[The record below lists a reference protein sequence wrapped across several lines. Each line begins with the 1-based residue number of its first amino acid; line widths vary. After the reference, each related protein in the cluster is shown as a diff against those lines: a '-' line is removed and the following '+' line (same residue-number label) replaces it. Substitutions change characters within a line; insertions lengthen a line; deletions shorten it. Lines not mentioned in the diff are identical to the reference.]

1 MTKKIFIVE
10 DELDFLTTL
19 KERLEFEGFVVVT
32 AVDGEEALERIPE
45 EKPDL
50 ILLDIMLP
58 AMNGYQVCRRLKS
71 NPETETIP
79 VVVVTAKSQESDKFW
94 AKETGADDYL
104 TKPFE
109 MEELLQ
115 KIQDNLQKDKTTAEL
130 A

>member
-1 MTKKIFIVE
+1 MAKKIFIVE
-10 DELDFLTTL
+10 DELDFLSTL
-19 KERLEFEGFVVVT
+19 RERLEFEGFVVAT
-32 AVDGEEALERIPE
+32 AVDGEEALKKIPQ

-58 AMNGYQVCRRLKS
+58 EMNGYQVCRELKS
-71 NPETETIP
+71 NPETKTIP
-79 VVVVTAKSQESDKFW
+79 VVVVTAKSQKSDKFW

-115 KIQDNLQKDKTTAEL
+115 KIQDNLLEDKKTA
-130 A
+130 

>member
-1 MTKKIFIVE
+1 MAKKIFIIE
-10 DELDFLTTL
+10 DELDFLSTL
-19 KERLEFEGFVVVT
+19 RERLEFEGFVVAT
-32 AVDGEEALERIPE
+32 AVDGEEALKKIPQ

-58 AMNGYQVCRRLKS
+58 EMNGYQVCRELKS
-71 NPETETIP
+71 NPETKTIP

-115 KIQDNLQKDKTTAEL
+115 KIQDNLRKDNGTV
-130 A
+130 

>member
-1 MTKKIFIVE
+1 MAKKIFIVE
-10 DELDFLTTL
+10 DELDFLSTL
-19 KERLEFEGFVVVT
+19 TERLEFEGFVVAT
-32 AVDGEEALERIPE
+32 AVDGEEALKKIPQ

-58 AMNGYQVCRRLKS
+58 EMNGYQVCRELKS
-71 NPETETIP
+71 NPETKTIP

-115 KIQDNLQKDKTTAEL
+115 KIQDNLQEDKKTA
-130 A
+130 

>member
-1 MTKKIFIVE
+1 M
-10 DELDFLTTL
+10 
-19 KERLEFEGFVVVT
+19 VVT
-32 AVDGEEALERIPE
+32 AVDGEEALKKIPE

-58 AMNGYQVCRRLKS
+58 AMNGYQVCRRLKTD
-71 NPETETIP
+71 PETETIP

-94 AKETGADDYL
+94 AKETGADDFL

-115 KIQDNLQKDKTTAEL
+115 KIQDNLQEDKTTAEL

>member
-1 MTKKIFIVE
+1 MAKKIFIVE
-10 DELDFLTTL
+10 DELDFLSTL
-19 KERLEFEGFVVVT
+19 RERLEFEGFVVAT
-32 AVDGEEALERIPE
+32 AVDGEEAFKKIPQ

-58 AMNGYQVCRRLKS
+58 EMNGYQVCRELKS
-71 NPETETIP
+71 NPETKTIP

-115 KIQDNLQKDKTTAEL
+115 KIQDNLQEDKKTA
-130 A
+130 

>member
-1 MTKKIFIVE
+1 MGKKIFIVE
-10 DELDFLTTL
+10 DELDFLSTL
-19 KERLEFEGFVVVT
+19 RERLEFEGYVVVS
-32 AVDGEEALERIPE
+32 AVDGEEALGKIPE

-58 AMNGYQVCRRLKS
+58 EMNGYQVCRELKR

-79 VVVVTAKSQESDKFW
+79 VVMVTAKSQESDKFW
-94 AKETGADDYL
+94 AKETGADDYV

-115 KIQDNLQKDKTTAEL
+115 KVQDNLRKDNGTV
-130 A
+130 

>member
-1 MTKKIFIVE
+1 MAKKIFIIE
-10 DELDFLTTL
+10 DELDFLSTL
-19 KERLEFEGFVVVT
+19 RERLEFEGFEVAT
-32 AVDGEEALERIPE
+32 AVDGEEALRKIPE

-58 AMNGYQVCRRLKS
+58 EMNGYQVCRELKS
-71 NPETETIP
+71 NPETESIP

-94 AKETGADDYL
+94 AKETGADDYV

-115 KIQDNLQKDKTTAEL
+115 KIQDNLQENKRTV
-130 A
+130 

>member
-1 MTKKIFIVE
+1 MAKKIFIVE
-10 DELDFLTTL
+10 DELDFLSTL
-19 KERLEFEGFVVVT
+19 RERLEFEGFVVAT
-32 AVDGEEALERIPE
+32 AVDGEEALRKIPE

-58 AMNGYQVCRRLKS
+58 EMNGYQVCRELKS
-71 NPETETIP
+71 NPETKTIP

-115 KIQDNLQKDKTTAEL
+115 KIQDNLQEDKKTA
-130 A
+130 

>member
-1 MTKKIFIVE
+1 MAKKIFIIE
-10 DELDFLTTL
+10 DELDFLSTL
-19 KERLEFEGFVVVT
+19 RERLEFEGFVVAT
-32 AVDGEEALERIPE
+32 AVDGEEALRKIPE

-58 AMNGYQVCRRLKS
+58 EMNGYQVCRELKS

-94 AKETGADDYL
+94 AKETGADDYV

-115 KIQDNLQKDKTTAEL
+115 KIQDNLQEDKSTA
-130 A
+130 

>member
-1 MTKKIFIVE
+1 MAKKIFIVE
-10 DELDFLTTL
+10 DELDFLSTL
-19 KERLEFEGFVVVT
+19 RERLEFEGFVVAT
-32 AVDGEEALERIPE
+32 AVDGGEALKKIQE

-58 AMNGYQVCRRLKS
+58 ELNGYQVCRELKS
-71 NPETETIP
+71 NPETKTIP

-115 KIQDNLQKDKTTAEL
+115 KIQDNLQEDKKTA
-130 A
+130 

>member
-1 MTKKIFIVE
+1 MVA
-10 DELDFLTTL
+10 
-19 KERLEFEGFVVVT
+19 T
-32 AVDGEEALERIPE
+32 AVDGERALGKIPE

-50 ILLDIMLP
+50 ILDIMLP
-58 AMNGYQVCRRLKS
+58 EMNGYQVCRELKS

-115 KIQDNLQKDKTTAEL
+115 KIQDNLLEDKKTA
-130 A
+130 

>member
-32 AVDGEEALERIPE
+32 AVDGEKALERIPE

-115 KIQDNLQKDKTTAEL
+115 KVQDNLQKDKTTAEL

>member
-1 MTKKIFIVE
+1 MAKKIFIVE
-10 DELDFLTTL
+10 DELDFLSTL
-19 KERLEFEGFVVVT
+19 RERLEFEGFVVAT
-32 AVDGEEALERIPE
+32 AVDGEEALKKIPQ

-58 AMNGYQVCRRLKS
+58 EMNGYQVCRELKS
-71 NPETETIP
+71 NPETKTIP

-115 KIQDNLQKDKTTAEL
+115 KIQDNLQEDKKTA
-130 A
+130 

>member
-1 MTKKIFIVE
+1 MAKKIFIVE
-10 DELDFLTTL
+10 DELDFLSTL
-19 KERLEFEGFVVVT
+19 RERLEFEGFVVAT
-32 AVDGEEALERIPE
+32 AVDGEESLRKIPE

-58 AMNGYQVCRRLKS
+58 EMNGYQVCRELKS
-71 NPETETIP
+71 NPETKTIP

-115 KIQDNLQKDKTTAEL
+115 KIQDNLQEDKKTA
-130 A
+130 

>member
-1 MTKKIFIVE
+1 MAKKIFIIE
-10 DELDFLTTL
+10 DELDFLSTL
-19 KERLEFEGFVVVT
+19 RERLEFEGFVVAT
-32 AVDGEEALERIPE
+32 AVDGEEALRKIPE

-58 AMNGYQVCRRLKS
+58 EMNGYQVCRELKS

-94 AKETGADDYL
+94 AKETGADDYV

-115 KIQDNLQKDKTTAEL
+115 IIRDNLQEDKKNA
-130 A
+130 

>member
-1 MTKKIFIVE
+1 MAKKIFIVE
-10 DELDFLTTL
+10 DELDFLSTL
-19 KERLEFEGFVVVT
+19 TERLEFEGFVVAT
-32 AVDGEEALERIPE
+32 AVDGEEALRKIPE

-58 AMNGYQVCRRLKS
+58 EMNGYQVCRELKS
-71 NPETETIP
+71 NPETKTIP

-115 KIQDNLQKDKTTAEL
+115 KIQDNLQEDKKTA
-130 A
+130 

>member
-1 MTKKIFIVE
+1 MAKKIFIVE
-10 DELDFLTTL
+10 DELDFLSTL
-19 KERLEFEGFVVVT
+19 RERLEFEGFEVTT
-32 AVDGEEALERIPE
+32 AVDGEEALKKIPE
-45 EKPDL
+45 EQPDL

-58 AMNGYQVCRRLKS
+58 EMNGYQVCRELKS

-94 AKETGADDYL
+94 AKETGADDYV

-115 KIQDNLQKDKTTAEL
+115 IIRDNLQEDK
-130 A
+130 

>member
-1 MTKKIFIVE
+1 MSKKIFIVE
-10 DELDFLTTL
+10 DELDFLSTL
-19 KERLEFEGFVVVT
+19 RERLEFEGYVVAT
-32 AVDGEEALERIPE
+32 AVDGEQALGKIPE

-58 AMNGYQVCRRLKS
+58 EMNGYQVCRELQS
-71 NPETETIP
+71 NPETKTIP

-115 KIQDNLQKDKTTAEL
+115 KIQDNLLEDKKTA
-130 A
+130 

>member
-1 MTKKIFIVE
+1 MSKKIFIVE
-10 DELDFLTTL
+10 DELDFLSTL
-19 KERLEFEGFVVVT
+19 RERLESEGYVVAT
-32 AVDGEEALERIPE
+32 AVDGERALGKIPE

-58 AMNGYQVCRRLKS
+58 EMNGYQVCRELKC

-115 KIQDNLQKDKTTAEL
+115 KIQDNLQEDKKTA
-130 A
+130 

>member
-1 MTKKIFIVE
+1 MAKKIFIVE
-10 DELDFLTTL
+10 DELDFLSTL
-19 KERLEFEGFVVVT
+19 RERLEFEGFVVIT
-32 AVDGEEALERIPE
+32 AVDGEEALKKIPE

-58 AMNGYQVCRRLKS
+58 EMNGYQVCRELKS

-94 AKETGADDYL
+94 AKETGADDYV

-115 KIQDNLQKDKTTAEL
+115 IIRDNLQEDKKNA
-130 A
+130 

>member
-1 MTKKIFIVE
+1 MAKKIFIVE
-10 DELDFLTTL
+10 DELDFLSTL
-19 KERLEFEGFVVVT
+19 RERLEFEGFVVIT
-32 AVDGEEALERIPE
+32 AVDGEEALKKIPE

-58 AMNGYQVCRRLKS
+58 EMNGYQVCRELKS
-71 NPETETIP
+71 NPETKTIP

-115 KIQDNLQKDKTTAEL
+115 KIQDNLQEDKKTA
-130 A
+130 

>member
-1 MTKKIFIVE
+1 M
-10 DELDFLTTL
+10 
-19 KERLEFEGFVVVT
+19 RLGK
-32 AVDGEEALERIPE
+32 IPE

-58 AMNGYQVCRRLKS
+58 EMNGYQVCRELKC
-71 NPETETIP
+71 NPETKTIP

-115 KIQDNLQKDKTTAEL
+115 KIQDNLLEDKKTA
-130 A
+130 

>member
-1 MTKKIFIVE
+1 MAKKIFIVE
-10 DELDFLTTL
+10 DELDFLSTL
-19 KERLEFEGFVVVT
+19 RERLEFEGFVVAT
-32 AVDGEEALERIPE
+32 AVDGEEALKKIPE

-58 AMNGYQVCRRLKS
+58 EMNGYQVCRELKS
-71 NPETETIP
+71 NPETKTIP

-115 KIQDNLQKDKTTAEL
+115 KIQDNLQEDKKTA
-130 A
+130 

>member
-1 MTKKIFIVE
+1 MAKKIFIIE
-10 DELDFLTTL
+10 DELDFLSTL
-19 KERLEFEGFVVVT
+19 RERLEFEGFVVAT
-32 AVDGEEALERIPE
+32 AVDGEEALRKIPE

-58 AMNGYQVCRRLKS
+58 EMNGYQVCRELKS
-71 NPETETIP
+71 NPETKTIP

-115 KIQDNLQKDKTTAEL
+115 KIQDNLQEDKKTA
-130 A
+130 